1 MSDLLFDNLL
11 KETKKLFVEKYGRE
25 PEVVAVAPGRVNLIG
40 EHTDYNGGFV
50 FPMAIERCTIIA
62 AATSGST
69 NASIYSHNVGE
80 TATFTLSGDV
90 QPSEKVGWR
99 SYVQGAISLSIQKG
113 ANVKG
118 FDAVINSNVP
128 LGGGLS
134 SSASLEVA
142 VSTLMEKLGNVT
154 FDKVEKALLCQQ
166 VEHVYAKM
174 ACGVMDQ
181 FISALAQKDYA
192 MLLDC
197 RSREPKMIPMLD
209 SSVSVLIANS
219 NVKHQLSGSE
229 YPERRASCEEAAR
242 RLGVSLLR
250 DVTMDTLLQNKSK
263 LIDDVNGDRLFKRA
277 FHVVGE
283 DVRTQTMA
291 DALVKGDWKTVGEQ
305 MYASH
310 DSLRDDYEVSCPEID
325 VLVEIARSIGM
336 EGGVIG
342 SRITGGGFGGCTVS
356 LVKTDK
362 VDEIT
367 RKYQEE
373 YKKRTGIEATIFS
386 TRPAEGARI
395 L

>member
-1 MSDLLFDNLL
+1 
-11 KETKKLFVEKYGRE
+11 
-25 PEVVAVAPGRVNLIG
+25 
-40 EHTDYNGGFV
+40 
-50 FPMAIERCTIIA
+50 MAI
-62 AATSGST
+62 
-69 NASIYSHNVGE
+69 
-80 TATFTLSGDV
+80 D
-90 QPSEKVGWR
+90 
-99 SYVQGAISLSIQKG
+99 
-113 ANVKG
+113 
-118 FDAVINSNVP
+118 
-128 LGGGLS
+128 
-134 SSASLEVA
+134 
-142 VSTLMEKLGNVT
+142 
-154 FDKVEKALLCQQ
+154 
-166 VEHVYAKM
+166 
-174 ACGVMDQ
+174 
-181 FISALAQKDYA
+181 
-192 MLLDC
+192 
-197 RSREPKMIPMLD
+197 
-209 SSVSVLIANS
+209 
-219 NVKHQLSGSE
+219 
-229 YPERRASCEEAAR
+229 
-242 RLGVSLLR
+242 
-250 DVTMDTLLQNKSK
+250 
-263 LIDDVNGDRLFKRA
+263 FKRA

-336 EGGVIG
+336 EGGVNG